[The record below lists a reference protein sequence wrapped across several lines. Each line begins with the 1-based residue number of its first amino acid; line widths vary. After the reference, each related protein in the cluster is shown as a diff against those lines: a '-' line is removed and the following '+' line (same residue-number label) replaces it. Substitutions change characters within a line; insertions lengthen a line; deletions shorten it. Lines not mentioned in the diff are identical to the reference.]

1 MIVPTV
7 RSQTS
12 FLLPIKMPLKIFFA
26 LTKKIVFVQTK
37 TLSAEMMISQEPIK
51 AGSSEEKNASKQKF
65 LFKFI
70 RLRNISEF
78 GFYVVAVIV
87 VVVVVVVVR

>member
-1 MIVPTV
+1 
-7 RSQTS
+7 
-12 FLLPIKMPLKIFFA
+12 
-26 LTKKIVFVQTK
+26 
-37 TLSAEMMISQEPIK
+37 MMISQEPIK

-78 GFYVVAVIV
+78 GFYVVVVVIV
-87 VVVVVVVVR
+87 VVVVVVVVS